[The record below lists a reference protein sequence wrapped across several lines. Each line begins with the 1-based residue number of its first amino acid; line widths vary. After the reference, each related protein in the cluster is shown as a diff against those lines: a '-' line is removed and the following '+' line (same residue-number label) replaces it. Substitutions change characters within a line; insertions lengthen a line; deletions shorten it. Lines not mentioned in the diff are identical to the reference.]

1 MNRGITK
8 RTMPHGVR
16 NTVYFLF
23 AILLNINFNP
33 AALANDSSFV
43 ELTKSSRS
51 ETLDDIYTFGL
62 YATLT
67 GDSKLSIYSGVQFME
82 IESDNLGL
90 NNSVIK
96 IFIGQSFGEII
107 SPFYEIGTDL
117 FGLLSLLNNDNDR
130 EACAED
136 QQCAIDFFFRIGLR
150 INMGKVMVGIYHE
163 NIDFGDFHNSLSGE
177 HRYTGSSI
185 SFRF

>member
-1 MNRGITK
+1 MNRSSTTASISLSTSNI
-8 RTMPHGVR
+8 VS
-16 NTVYFLF
+16 FLL
-23 AILLNINFNP
+23 AILLSISVNTT
-33 AALANDSSFV
+33 ALANDSSFV
-43 ELTKSSRS
+43 ELTKSSKS

-67 GDSKLSIYSGVQFME
+67 GDSQLSIYSGVQFME

-96 IFIGQSFGEII
+96 IFIGQSFGEIF

-117 FGLLSLLNNDNDR
+117 YGLLSLLDNNNDR
-130 EACAED
+130 EACAEE
-136 QQCAIDFFFRIGLR
+136 QQCAVDFFFRIGLR
-150 INMGKVMVGIYHE
+150 INMGKVMIGIYHE
-163 NIDFGDFHNSLSGE
+163 NIDFGDFHSSLSGE

-185 SFRF
+185 AFRF